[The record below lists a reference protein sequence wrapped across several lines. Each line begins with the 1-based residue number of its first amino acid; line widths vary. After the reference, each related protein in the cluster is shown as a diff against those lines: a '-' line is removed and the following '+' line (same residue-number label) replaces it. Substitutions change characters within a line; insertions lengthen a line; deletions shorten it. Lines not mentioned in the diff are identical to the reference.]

1 MNWLKSALLSAIE
14 MEHAALPLYLAAMF
28 SLEVQNYTTYNLL
41 RSVLMEE
48 MVHMVIACNSLA
60 ALSGNIVKPS
70 DIGENLHDRN

>member
-1 MNWLKSALLSAIE
+1 MNWLKSALLSAI
-14 MEHAALPLYLAAMF
+14 
-28 SLEVQNYTTYNLL
+28 
-41 RSVLMEE
+41 E